1 MKSWKLRLLMAFTM
15 VAVVLAVS
23 IPAMAEDVE
32 VTCEAED
39 GFCDTTV
46 TVDSQLQD
54 IGSEPQEDAI
64 EEPVTVIEGSDEECF
79 PFCGLEW
86 WPY

>member
-1 MKSWKLRLLMAFTM
+1 M

-23 IPAMAEDVE
+23 MPAMAKDIE

-46 TVDSQLQD
+46 TVDSQVQD
-54 IGSEPQEDAI
+54 IGSEPQVDVI
-64 EEPVTVIEGSDEECF
+64 EEPVIEGSDEECF

>member
-1 MKSWKLRLLMAFTM
+1 MQSWKLRLLMAFTM

-23 IPAMAEDVE
+23 MPAMAKDIE

-46 TVDSQLQD
+46 TVDSQVQD
-54 IGSEPQEDAI
+54 IGSEPQVDVI
-64 EEPVTVIEGSDEECF
+64 EEPVIEGSDEECF

>member
-1 MKSWKLRLLMAFTM
+1 MMKSWKLRLLVAFTM

-32 VTCEAED
+32 VMCEAED

-64 EEPVTVIEGSDEECF
+64 EEPVIEGSDEECF